1 MPEHVIATT
10 LILFAGS
17 LLQGLAGFGGALISI
32 PLVLLYAEPRW
43 AAPVVVLCYTINRV
57 PAMVVLRR
65 NLMWD
70 HSLLLIA
77 AAVPGALFGG
87 FLLKNM
93 APGLIMKI
101 MGTVLI
107 LFSAY
112 KVIAPQ
118 FKLVFSRR
126 WALPT
131 GLLSGILGAAVGTDG
146 PPVVV
151 YAALRPWSKEQVV
164 GMLQSFFV
172 ITNFI
177 VLGSYWVHGLLTPSV
192 LVASGVAAPFAVAG
206 ILLAIRMNRRM
217 SQRRFEAILSIVI
230 GLMGVLLW
238 IR

>member
-1 MPEHVIATT
+1 MPEHVLATT

-77 AAVPGALFGG
+77 AAAPGALFGG
-87 FLLKNM
+87 LLLKTM
-93 APGLIMKI
+93 APGPIMKI

-112 KVIAPQ
+112 KVIAPE
-118 FKLVFSRR
+118 FKVFFSRM

-151 YAALRPWSKEQVV
+151 YAALKPWSKEQVV

-192 LVASGVAAPFAVAG
+192 LIASGVAAPFAVAG

-217 SQRRFEAILSIVI
+217 SQRRFEVLLSIVI

>member
-1 MPEHVIATT
+1 MPEHTLVTT
-10 LILFAGS
+10 LILFTGS
-17 LLQGLAGFGGALISI
+17 LLQGLAGFGGALVSI

-43 AAPVVVLCYTINRV
+43 AAPVVVLCYTINRI
-57 PAMVVLRR
+57 PAMFVLRK

-77 AAVPGALFGG
+77 AAIPGALLGG
-87 FLLKNM
+87 FLLKSM
-93 APGLIMKI
+93 EPGIIMKI

-107 LFSAY
+107 VFSAY
-112 KVIAPQ
+112 KVIAPE
-118 FKLVFSRR
+118 FKLVFSRI

-151 YAALRPWSKEQVV
+151 YAALKPWSKEQVV

-172 ITNFI
+172 ITNVI
-177 VLGSYWVHGLLTPSV
+177 VLGSYWVHGLLTASV
-192 LVASGVAAPFAVAG
+192 LKVSGVAAPFAVAG
-206 ILLAIRMNRRM
+206 ILLAIKMNRRM
-217 SQRRFEAILSIVI
+217 GQRRFEVILSGLI

-238 IR
+238 MR

>member
-1 MPEHVIATT
+1 MPDHVFTTT

-17 LLQGLAGFGGALISI
+17 LIQGLAGFGGALVSI
-32 PLVLLYAEPRW
+32 PLILFYAEPRW
-43 AAPVVVLCYTINRV
+43 AAPVVVLCYTLNRV
-57 PAMVVLRR
+57 PAMFVLRR

-77 AAVPGALFGG
+77 AAIPGALFGG
-87 FLLKNM
+87 LLLKSVE
-93 APGLIMKI
+93 PGLIMKI

-118 FKLVFSRR
+118 FKLIFSRL
-126 WALPT
+126 WAIPT
-131 GLLSGILGAAVGTDG
+131 GVLSGILGAAIGADG

-151 YAALRPWSKEQVV
+151 YAALKPWRKEQVV
-164 GMLQSFFV
+164 GMLQSFFL
-172 ITNFI
+172 ITNFV
-177 VLGSYWVHGLLTPSV
+177 VLGSYWVHGLLIPSV
-192 LVASGVAAPFAVAG
+192 LITSGVAAPFAVAG

-217 SQRRFEAILSIVI
+217 SQRRFERILSIVI

-238 IR
+238 MR